1 MLNFNKVNIHR
12 GRETVL
18 QSVNGDV
25 KPGELIAI
33 IGENGAGKST
43 LLKAIT
49 GELPFEGQLT
59 FHNKDISAYQP
70 NELARHRA
78 VMSQHLSLPFDIPVC
93 EFVGM
98 GRFHFNESNEKTYQ
112 AVEQV
117 LSAAGLSDY
126 IYRTTAQLS
135 GGEFQ
140 RLQLARCL
148 AQLDALSPNCNN
160 KLMLLDEPTSA
171 LDLRYQHKLLHLVKE
186 FTNAGN
192 AALIAIHD
200 LNLAAIYAS
209 QIWLIDQRT
218 LRRVGKA
225 HEILS
230 ESVLTDVY
238 QTPMKVFEHPSIS
251 NPIIYSSPIY

>member
-1 MLNFNKVNIHR
+1 MLNFNNVNVKR
-12 GRETVL
+12 GRENVL
-18 QSVNGDV
+18 QSVSANV
-25 KPGELIAI
+25 SPGELIAV

-49 GELPFEGQLT
+49 GELPVEGELT
-59 FHNKDISAYQP
+59 FHNKVMSAYQP
-70 NELARHRA
+70 SELAQHRA

-93 EFVGM
+93 EFVAM
-98 GRFHFNESNEKTYQ
+98 GRFHFNETTINTHQ

-117 LSAAGLSDY
+117 MSAAGLSHY
-126 IYRTTAQLS
+126 INRTTAQLS

-148 AQLDALSPNCNN
+148 AQLDALSPDCRN

-171 LDLRYQHKLLHLVKE
+171 LDLRYQHKLLQLVKK
-186 FTNAGN
+186 FTDAGN

-209 QIWLIDQRT
+209 QIWLIDKNT
-218 LRRVGKA
+218 LRKVGHA
-225 HEILS
+225 HDILR
-230 ESVLTDVY
+230 EDVLTEVY
-238 QTPMKVFEHPSIS
+238 QTPMKVFEHQSIS
-251 NPIIYSSPIY
+251 NPIIYSSPN